1 MDCSKCGFQIDDSEK
16 FCPKCGNEMIQHD
29 LPHQE
34 KISTNYEIGTPE
46 VDTPETIVPKENKIL
61 RSFVIG
67 FLLLLILVSVG
78 YASYYFAFE
87 KYNITT
93 PKKSDNSPLKS
104 TDTMSKEKNS
114 NKVSDTSK
122 SNEDANYMFA
132 KSASEKLL
140 ESDLATLS
148 KENLALARNEIYA
161 RHGYIFKSEPFKNYF
176 DSKSWYK
183 SNTSF
188 KGQKEEFNAV
198 ETYNINL
205 ITKHE

>member
-1 MDCSKCGFQIDDSEK
+1 MDCSKCGFEIDDSANL
-16 FCPKCGNEMIQHD
+16 CPKCGNEIIQND
-29 LPHQE
+29 LLHQD
-34 KISTNYEIGTPE
+34 KISTTYEIGTPE
-46 VDTPETIVPKENKIL
+46 VDTPETIASKKNKIL
-61 RSFVIG
+61 RSFVIS
-67 FLLLLILVSVG
+67 FLLVLILVSVG
-78 YASYYFAFE
+78 YASYHFAFE

-93 PKKSDNSPLKS
+93 PKKSDKSTLKT

-122 SNEDANYMFA
+122 SNEDANYIFA

-140 ESDLATLS
+140 ESDLATLN

-161 RHGYIFKSEPFKNYF
+161 RHGYVFKSEPFNSYF

-188 KGQKEEFNAV
+188 KGQNGEFNSV
-198 ETYNINL
+198 ESYNINF